1 MSVPFFLLLFGH
13 IRLAVMTGL
22 DGGCCH
28 TTVFLQHNSLYV
40 SALQNG
46 LFDSAK
52 KALLDCGTGFLRAR
66 NSLFRKSGKYVRSTV
81 KGVVTTTVVYI
92 SYSKG
97 ITAWLWKQPPVC
109 HKSMSL
115 IYKGRRQPSRDAKFC
130 VSRAVNAA
138 ITGIL
143 SPQLITHPPL

>member
-13 IRLAVMTGL
+13 IRLAVMTGQ

-46 LFDSAK
+46 LFDTAK
-52 KALLDCGTGFLRAR
+52 KALRDCGTGFLRAR

-81 KGVVTTTVVYI
+81 TGVVTMTVVYI
-92 SYSKG
+92 SYSDG
-97 ITAWLWKQPPVC
+97 VMAWLRKQPPVC

-115 IYKGRRQPSRDAKFC
+115 IYKGRRQPSRDARFC
-130 VSRAVNAA
+130 VSRATNSAMTD
-138 ITGIL
+138 I
-143 SPQLITHPPL
+143 